1 MAEEAHEQIRV
12 QASPALCFGYTAD
25 FEEYPSWAKD
35 VKQITVLERDEQGRG
50 TRVEFHAS
58 AMGKSIRYVLA
69 YDWSEAPAAF
79 SWTLVEGD
87 MLSALDGRYAFA
99 PDDGPDDGPDGGPDG
114 GPGGTG
120 TLVTY
125 DLRIDLSLPMPGLVK
140 RRAGALI
147 VHNALQELK
156 RAAEDT

>member
-1 MAEEAHEQIRV
+1 MGERAHEEIRV

-35 VKQITVLERDEQGRG
+35 VKRISVLERDEHGRG
-50 TRVEFHAS
+50 TRVEFHVS
-58 AMGKSIRYVLA
+58 AMGKHIRYVLA

-79 SWTLVEGD
+79 TWTLVEGE
-87 MLSALDGRYAFA
+87 MLRALDGRYAFA
-99 PDDGPDDGPDGGPDG
+99 ADGGPDG
-114 GPGGTG
+114 TDGAG

-125 DLRIDLSLPMPGLVK
+125 DLSIDLAVPMPGMLK

-156 RAAEDT
+156 RAAEGT